1 MQSQFDGFFFTLANT
16 EYFEDFRNYQP
27 TDELIEVA
35 KRHLPSTQELKREG
49 IWVYYEPDEYSLP
62 SQGWKIHI
70 SGTIL
75 TAVEILER
83 LVPAFVEE
91 QVAFKFAV
99 DMTVTEL
106 INNKNWSRGSSGK
119 FMTVYPKDEE
129 HFKKVIE
136 RAYVETD
143 GLQGPY
149 ILSDKRYKDSKVVFY
164 RYGAFKALRI
174 MNVYGEKI
182 PAIAAP
188 DGTLIPDERRPCFH
202 LPPWVRPPFEEEPVN
217 GKTNGGNGQAMLLH
231 DRYAIKNAIKFSNA
245 GGIYK
250 ATDTRTGKIVIIR
263 EARPHISV
271 SKSGRDAFYLLEKE
285 ARILKKLEH
294 TGYVPQFIDLFDE
307 WEHKFLVEEFLEG
320 INLFHH
326 TLENVIDY
334 TYLEQMDAPA
344 FTRAIVDLIEK
355 LANAIQVIHNAGII
369 LRDFTNNNAIV
380 SPDGKITFIDF
391 EMAFD
396 VTEDVAVYGGT
407 MGFASPQQL
416 MRERPTFADD
426 YYALGALIF
435 DALVLNV
442 RYLTLN
448 PKGLNRM
455 LDQLIRGMKLPDVV
469 KDIILG
475 LMDEDVE
482 TRWTPQQALQA
493 LKQSESCAE
502 TTCVEEN
509 GGDIKAEVEATVEGV
524 TSYILNNADFQRDD
538 RLWPSNPRVFYTNPL
553 GLMYGA
559 TGTAYYLERALN
571 YVPDNI
577 LEWINKRLDSNTKY
591 PPGLY
596 NGMGGISWFML
607 DVGHEDKA
615 VELLRAAYRP
625 EHIFELPDILCGAA
639 GWGFSNLYL
648 WTKTGEREFLDRAV
662 EVGQYLL
669 KTAKLDFSGY
679 YWENNKEVYY
689 GFAHGATGIAT
700 FLLYLYLAEGS
711 SCFLETARKALDFDL
726 NKGVLIADR
735 LVWVRSQSETG
746 GGKYPHWR
754 FGTAGVGAA
763 LIRFYAATGEQRYK
777 DLAETCARSCTSKYS
792 NKIWQ
797 TYGLAGQ
804 GELLLD
810 MYQFLGE
817 EKYLD
822 QAYELTKGILL
833 YRIDRPD
840 GIAFPGLELLR
851 ISCDYGTGMAGTGI
865 YLHRLLHPHLP
876 RVFMIDHL
884 LPAKTQED
892 KNAESELEAC
902 VS

>member
-1 MQSQFDGFFFTLANT
+1 MQSQFDGFFFTLASA
-16 EYFEDFRNYQP
+16 EYFEDFRNYKP
-27 TDELIEVA
+27 TDELVQVA
-35 KRHLPSTQELKREG
+35 KTHLPSTRQLKHDG
-49 IWVYYEPDEYSLP
+49 IWVYCEPTEYSLP
-62 SQGWKIHI
+62 NQGWKIHI

-75 TAVEILER
+75 TAVETLEK

-91 QVAFKFAV
+91 GVGFKFAA
-99 DMTVTEL
+99 DLMVTEL
-106 INNKNWSRGSSGK
+106 INHKNWSRGSSGK
-119 FMTVYPKDEE
+119 FITVYPRDEE
-129 HFKKVIE
+129 HFRKVIE
-136 RAYVETD
+136 TAYVATR
-143 GLQGPY
+143 GLKGPY
-149 ILSDKRYKDSKVVFY
+149 VLSDKRYKDSKVVFY
-164 RYGAFKALRI
+164 RYGAFRKFRI

-182 PAIAAP
+182 PAIASP
-188 DGTLIPDERRPCFH
+188 DGKLIPDERRPFFR
-202 LPPWVRPPFEEEPVN
+202 LPAWVRPPFQEETAIGN
-217 GKTNGGNGQAMLLH
+217 TSGGGGQAMLLH
-231 DRYAIKNAIKFSNA
+231 DRYAIKKAIKFSNA

-285 ARILKKLEH
+285 ARLLKKLEH

-320 INLFHH
+320 TSLFHY

-334 TYLEQMDAPA
+334 TYLEQIDATA
-344 FTRAIVDLIEK
+344 FSRAIVELIEK
-355 LANAIQVIHNAGII
+355 LANALQVIHDAGII

-380 SPDGKITFIDF
+380 SPDGQIKFIDF
-391 EMAFD
+391 ELAFD
-396 VTEDVAVYGGT
+396 VAEDVAVYGGT
-407 MGFASPQQL
+407 PGFASPQQV
-416 MRERPTFADD
+416 MNQRPTFADD

-435 DALVLNV
+435 DALLLNV
-442 RYLTLN
+442 QYVTLN
-448 PKGLNRM
+448 PKGVNRM
-455 LDQLIRGMKLPDVV
+455 LDELVRGMKLPRVV
-469 KDIILG
+469 KDIIAG

-482 TRWTPQQALQA
+482 RRWTPQQALQA
-493 LKQSESCAE
+493 LKRGESCAE
-502 TTCVEEN
+502 RTCVEEN
-509 GGDIKAEVEATVEGV
+509 CGDIKAEIEATVEGV
-524 TSYILNNADFQRDD
+524 TSYILKNADFERDD

-553 GLMYGA
+553 GLLYGA
-559 TGTAYYLERALN
+559 TGTAYYLLRALK
-571 YVPDNI
+571 YVPEDI
-577 LEWINKRLDSNTKY
+577 IEWINKRLDGNNC

-596 NGMGGISWFML
+596 NGLGGISWFML
-607 DVGHEDKA
+607 DVGMEDKA
-615 VELLRAAYRP
+615 AELLRGAYKP
-625 EHIFELPDILCGAA
+625 EHIFELPDIMCGAA
-639 GWGFSNLYL
+639 GWGFSNLYF
-648 WTKTGEREFLDRAV
+648 WTKTGEREFLERAL
-662 EVGQYLL
+662 EVGHYLL

-689 GFAHGATGIAT
+689 GFGHGASGIAT

-711 SCFLETARKALDFDL
+711 SCFLETARRGLDFDL
-726 NKGVLIADR
+726 NKGVLINDR

-746 GGKYPHWR
+746 GPKYPHWR

-797 TYGLAGQ
+797 TYGLAGH

-810 MYQFLGE
+810 MYQFLGD

-833 YRIDRPD
+833 YRIDKTD
-840 GIAFPGLELLR
+840 GVAFPGLELLR

-865 YLHRLLHPHLP
+865 YLHRLLDPHLP

-884 LPAKTQED
+884 LPERTREI
-892 KNAESELEAC
+892 KNAEFQLETC
-902 VS
+902 IS